1 MEPIPHPPN
10 PAIPVEEERVWI
22 DGCFDFAHH
31 GTHPPWPQPNVRGSM
46 DTDMDMVRRTASG

>member
-10 PAIPVEEERVWI
+10 PPIPVEEQRVWI

-31 GTHPPWPQPNVRGSM
+31 GMHFLIP
-46 DTDMDMVRRTASG
+46 